1 MEQKKPIEPGG
12 SRLSEHLDLEAFR
25 NKVFD
30 FVTHTSWKFEGN
42 LPALVNFWAPWCGL
56 CRMVA
61 PVIEEL
67 SGEFAGRLIVYTVN
81 TDEHRELARLL
92 GVQSIPSLLLIPVNG
107 RPKVV
112 MGTLPK
118 NELKR
123 IIQSDLLLTT
133 HHSAIVQ

>member
-1 MEQKKPIEPGG
+1 M
-12 SRLSEHLDLEAFR
+12 SEHLDLEAFR

-30 FVTHTSWKFEGN
+30 FVTHTSWKFQGN

-56 CRMVA
+56 CRMVGPA
-61 PVIEEL
+61 IEEL
-67 SGEFAGRLIVYTVN
+67 SEEFAGRLIVYTVN

-92 GVQSIPSLLLIPVNG
+92 GMHSIPSLLLIPVNG

-123 IIQSDLLLTT
+123 IIEAELISTT
-133 HHSAIVQ
+133 HLSAIVQ